1 MRKKEMNYFAEL
13 SDNEQ
18 SNLLHDALSKC
29 KINKK
34 KLNGNNLLNE
44 LKRSI
49 QRYERE
55 NKSRQQVRDYDYINK
70 ISKDIKYKNKKVPK
84 KQLIVFEYY
93 DLLIQLE
100 KSGKTLS
107 YAELAKIIRKEKK
120 ISISRDTVAKAIQ
133 KLRKE
138 RK

>member
-29 KINKK
+29 KKNKK

-49 QRYERE
+49 QRYELE

-100 KSGKTLS
+100 NSGQTLS
-107 YAELAKIIRKEKK
+107 YAELANIIRKEKK

>member
-1 MRKKEMNYFAEL
+1 MNYFAEL

-29 KINKK
+29 KKNKK

-100 KSGKTLS
+100 KSGQTLS
-107 YAELAKIIRKEKK
+107 YAELANIIRKEKK

>member
-1 MRKKEMNYFAEL
+1 MNYFAEL

-18 SNLLHDALSKC
+18 SNLLHDALIKC
-29 KINKK
+29 KKNKK

-100 KSGKTLS
+100 KSEQTLS
-107 YAELAKIIRKEKK
+107 YAELANIIRKEKK